1 MKLVTGYIRKH
12 KKLLISITTG
22 TVMALYWPDITV
34 EVSKLT
40 VVFNL

>member
-1 MKLVTGYIRKH
+1 MKLVTGYMKKH

-34 EVSKLT
+34 EFSKIT
-40 VVFNL
+40 VIFNL